1 MPLVHVA
8 GWLRARGRRGRPGG
22 PVDPGYG
29 VDEGEPGYPEGPE
42 VEPPDVDV
50 PDPPAGIWPPLTPE
64 NPWRPIDPGF
74 GVGRPERPSQGL
86 PPTPPT
92 PPAGG
97 VGGRPPERPQPGE
110 PGGEAPEHLPA
121 LPPGTI
127 WPPLPP
133 GVHGHFLALVLI
145 GGGGHGAHYR
155 YVVVDA
161 DARPPA
167 GGIGGRPPQRPGPGE
182 PTPH

>member
-1 MPLVHVA
+1 MPLARIA
-8 GWLRARGRRGRPGG
+8 GYVRLRRVRRPGRPDQGL
-22 PVDPGYG
+22 PGEEEDMTPDWG
-29 VDEGEPGYPEGPE
+29 LEEGEPPQ
-42 VEPPDVDV
+42 VEPPEEL
-50 PDPPAGIWPPLTPE
+50 PDPPPGIWPPLTPE
-64 NPWRPIDPGF
+64 QPWRPIPEW
-74 GVGRPERPSQGL
+74 PERPSTG
-86 PPTPPT
+86 PVPS

-97 VGGRPPERPQPGE
+97 VGGRPPERPHPGE
-110 PGGEAPEHLPA
+110 PDEE

-133 GVHGHFLALVLI
+133 GVHGKFLALVLI

-167 GGIGGRPPQRPGPGE
+167 GGIGGRPPARPEPQR
-182 PTPH
+182 